1 MLQHVTHN
9 LNHNKQAHRTLQN
22 WKERLRLVESV
33 SFHKILKKAKKK
45 KKRRKLVC
53 ISKLL
58 KKVIAQKLR

>member
-9 LNHNKQAHRTLQN
+9 LNHNKQAHRNLQN

-45 KKRRKLVC
+45 KEEENWYA
-53 ISKLL
+53 SPNYW
-58 KKVIAQKLR
+58 KK

>member
-9 LNHNKQAHRTLQN
+9 LNHNKQAHRNLQN

-45 KKRRKLVC
+45 KK
-53 ISKLL
+53 
-58 KKVIAQKLR
+58 

>member
-9 LNHNKQAHRTLQN
+9 LNHNKQAHRNLQN

-45 KKRRKLVC
+45 KKEENWYA
-53 ISKLL
+53 SPNYW
-58 KKVIAQKLR
+58 KK